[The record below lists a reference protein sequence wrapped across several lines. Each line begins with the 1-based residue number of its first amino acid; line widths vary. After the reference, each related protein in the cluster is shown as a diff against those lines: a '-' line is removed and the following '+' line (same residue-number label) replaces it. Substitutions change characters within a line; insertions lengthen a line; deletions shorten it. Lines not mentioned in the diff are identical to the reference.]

1 MTDVIVNPSS
11 NIDISVSQASDSAI
25 NVSSIASSTSVG
37 FLSTNDGLSSES
49 NLSSAVNELASRF
62 YQLSSAPSG
71 SGINEGDLWYDLS
84 ISRLKVYSGSV
95 WDTLGLTDPDLDGRF
110 EFNSA
115 DTISGNLTSG
125 NLAQFQNNGVTKF
138 SVDYNGVVKLNELS
152 STPSNPTDGDL
163 AFISG
168 ELYIA
173 K

>member
-1 MTDVIVNPSS
+1 MAGYLTANK
-11 NIDISVSQASDSAI
+11 
-25 NVSSIASSTSVG
+25 IASTYTSLIFRKGDNKLYYDNGSSDVEV
-37 FLSTNDGLSSES
+37 LNLTGL
-49 NLSSAVNELASRF
+49 
-62 YQLSSAPSG
+62 G
-71 SGINEGDLWYDLS
+71 T
-84 ISRLKVYSGSV
+84 
-95 WDTLGLTDPDLDGRF
+95 DTDLDGRF

-115 DTISGNLTSG
+115 ETFSGALTDG
-125 NLAQFQNNGVTKF
+125 VLASFQNNGVTKF